1 MATAR
6 GITIRGRGR
15 GGAVG
20 GGWNC
25 RRIGIWRRTTRIGE
39 GFGPRKN
46 LAVRDARDVW
56 PEVVVVEGAVA
67 EGAVVEG
74 AVMEG
79 AVVRLLGSMS
89 ISIVVGLVTVEWSGC
104 LW

>member
-20 GGWNC
+20 VGWNC

-56 PEVVVVEGAVA
+56 PEVVVVEGAVV

-74 AVMEG
+74 AV
-79 AVVRLLGSMS
+79 VRILGSMS
-89 ISIVVGLVTVEWSGC
+89 ISMVGLVTVEWSGC